1 MSRQRVCRVSEIT
14 GAILPV
20 ATPRGTILLMRLP
33 SGAIKATASRCP
45 HQGANLEYG
54 CVTGLSQADQPNHLH
69 TERAGEILRCPWHG
83 FEFDLVSGVSV
94 IDRGRPRL
102 RLKQF
107 PVEIE
112 NDDVFVVL

>member
-1 MSRQRVCRVSEIT
+1 MSRQRVCAVSEVT
-14 GAILPV
+14 GGILPV
-20 ATPRGTILLMRLP
+20 TTPRGTILLTRLP
-33 SGAIKATASRCP
+33 SGAIKAITSRCP
-45 HQGANLEYG
+45 HQGANLAHG
-54 CVTGLSQADQPNHLH
+54 CVTGLSHADQPNHLQ

-83 FEFDLVSGVSV
+83 FEFDLMSGLAVV
-94 IDRGRPRL
+94 DRGRPRL